1 MGLQR
6 LGIINPIANSASTLF
21 VADDQYLVSV
31 IAANKSA
38 SAATIRV
45 WTEPVGSTQQS
56 EYAYV
61 VYDLPVDEANSFE
74 TFRFAINQG
83 DAIKVSATSSSI
95 SFSAFGLIQYDI
107 RLALGVSS
115 YASSSPS
122 YPVQGMIWVDSDG
135 DAGNGSKPIYIYNGT
150 SWVSTAAAGI
160 DLNANYAFTGNISIG
175 NVSSTEISYLD
186 GVTSGIQNQL
196 DNKEKSIPLQANEPS
211 SPAVSDL
218 WVDSTSMQLKV
229 YNGSTWV
236 ALGAAVDDSQLIIA
250 QRMFA

>member
-21 VADDQYLVSV
+21 VADNQYLVSV

-107 RLALGVSS
+107 QLALGVSS

-122 YPVQGMIWVDSDG
+122 YPVQGMIWVDSDA
-135 DAGNGSKPIYIYNGT
+135 DVGNGARPIYIYDGT
-150 SWVSTAAAGI
+150 SWVSTAAGI
-160 DLNANYAFTGNISIG
+160 NTSANYAFTGNISIG